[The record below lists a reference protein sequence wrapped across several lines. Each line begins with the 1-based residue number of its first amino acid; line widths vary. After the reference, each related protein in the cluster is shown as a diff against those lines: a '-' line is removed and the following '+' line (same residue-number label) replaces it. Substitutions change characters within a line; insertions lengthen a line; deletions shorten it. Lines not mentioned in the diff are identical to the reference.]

1 MKFLPSRFELLSV
14 IALPVGVALALQGGL
29 TSNRPAAAARATPI
43 HQDVSYAQD
52 VVPILEA
59 RCWSCHGGVN
69 PATGEPKIEKGLDMT
84 TYDALM
90 KGSEYGP
97 IIEPGGPDDS
107 LMLEMIAS
115 GDMPKIGDM
124 LRPQEIELI
133 RNWIQEGA
141 PNN

>member
-14 IALPVGVALALQGGL
+14 IALPVGVGLAFQGNL
-29 TSNRPAAAARATPI
+29 ASHRPAAERANPA

-69 PATGEPKIEKGLDMT
+69 PATGEPKIEEGLDMT
-84 TYDALM
+84 TYDGLM

-97 IIEPGGPDDS
+97 IVEPGGPDDS
-107 LMLEMIAS
+107 LMLEMISS

-133 RNWIQEGA
+133 RNWIAEGA